1 MTDREHDRAKA
12 LAEREQELREQAEIL
27 ARHPAG
33 EEFDPDAIRV
43 IPDVDEDGNIVEPV
57 VSTEHDEV

>member
-12 LAEREQELREQAEIL
+12 LAEREQELREQAELL
-27 ARHPAG
+27 ARRPAG

-43 IPDVDEDGNIVEPV
+43 IPEVDEDGNIVEPV
-57 VSTEHDEV
+57 APGEQEH